1 MNTNAGNEKLP
12 RERSIMLSDHDII
25 AELNKGPSKP
35 ASDSLIHPFPS
46 EGERDW
52 NSLPLSDPQWNEAGS
67 PIQPASID
75 LHVGHIYIPGARA
88 GSLGGE
94 GCGALSHTL
103 RPGHSVVVSTY
114 ERINLPAS
122 LGGIVFPPSKLS
134 SSGILVANLGHID
147 PGFAGHLR
155 FTIINM
161 GGSDFSLVRA
171 TVAVGTLLLF
181 RLHSPSRAPW
191 FDRHRSCP
199 PKGEPD
205 RTEINALA
213 KDFANVESRIDR
225 ITRATVR
232 KLRNNFGVLAVLVP
246 ALLGVA
252 LGVWTIWFETGRSF
266 ADRIEKDDQ
275 SISDLRVSVAK
286 LETASEHR
294 AVQADRELVQVRNE
308 LDLTKKEVSD
318 LRSRVRDSGAP
329 ATHK

>member
-1 MNTNAGNEKLP
+1 MNTSAGSEKYP

-25 AELNKGPSKP
+25 AELNKASSKP
-35 ASDSLIHPFPS
+35 ASDSLIHPFPR
-46 EGERDW
+46 EGEKDW

-75 LHVGHIYIPGARA
+75 LHVGHIYTPGVPA
-88 GSLGGE
+88 GALGGE
-94 GCGALSHTL
+94 GRGALSHTL

-181 RLHSPSRAPW
+181 KLHSPSRAPW
-191 FDRHRSCP
+191 LARYGSSP
-199 PKGEPD
+199 AKGEPD
-205 RTEINALA
+205 STEINALA
-213 KDFANVESRIDR
+213 KDFANIESRIDR
-225 ITRATVR
+225 ITRATVG
-232 KLRNNFGVLAVLVP
+232 KLQRRFSLLAVVVP
-246 ALLGVA
+246 MLLGIA
-252 LGVWTIWFETGRSF
+252 LGVWTIWFETGRWF

-275 SISDLRVSVAK
+275 TISDLRVAIAR
-286 LETASEHR
+286 LETAAEHR
-294 AVQADRELVQVRNE
+294 GAQADRDLAQVRNS
-308 LDLTKKEVSD
+308 LDLTDKELSD
-318 LRSRVRDSGAP
+318 LRSRVRSFDAP